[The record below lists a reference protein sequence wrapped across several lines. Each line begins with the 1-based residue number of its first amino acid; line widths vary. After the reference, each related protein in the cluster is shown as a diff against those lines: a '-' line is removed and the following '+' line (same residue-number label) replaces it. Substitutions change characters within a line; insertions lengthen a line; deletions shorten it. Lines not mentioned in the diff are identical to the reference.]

1 MGIVTHGK
9 NVAVK
14 RRGVYCSGMKKK
26 YSNKQKT
33 EERLFVTRGTRISDT
48 KKREHTV

>member
-1 MGIVTHGK
+1 MGLVTQGK

-26 YSNKQKT
+26 ILEQAKDGGKIVCHKRNQN
-33 EERLFVTRGTRISDT
+33 FGH
-48 KKREHTV
+48 KKENT